1 MSKPGEYEDWNSSV
15 TLPTERGQCQAF
27 EEGTKRGTFHDDVQV
42 HEGDVVATEHWGSSG
57 FPNTDLS
64 TK

>member
-42 HEGDVVATEHWGSSG
+42 HEGDV
-57 FPNTDLS
+57 
-64 TK
+64 